1 MDEKTFLSLGMN
13 HKEAKL
19 YKALFKLKE
28 APPTLL
34 GKLIKEKRTTAYS
47 IARGLAEKGFII
59 ENTTKRPQTFTIVQ
73 ADDIERVLEDD
84 RRQLALKEETLKKFA
99 TELSRATADDSYPVP
114 EIRFVEEEKV
124 EQFLTA
130 QSQKWDQSM
139 LQSDGTCWG
148 FFDPSYLE
156 AFPRVIDRYWKRA
169 PQGISLK
176 MFSDRSGM
184 HLEEKIARKYPRRI
198 IKIWDKARFDSA
210 IWIMGE
216 FVLMV
221 NTRRH
226 PFYLTE
232 IHDATLAHDLREVFK
247 NLWSLI

>member
-84 RRQLALKEETLKKFA
+84 VLKKYDAVSAGGGSASRPRFFKCVMAAFVA
-99 TELSRATADDSYPVP
+99 TR
-114 EIRFVEEEKV
+114 
-124 EQFLTA
+124 
-130 QSQKWDQSM
+130 
-139 LQSDGTCWG
+139 
-148 FFDPSYLE
+148 
-156 AFPRVIDRYWKRA
+156 
-169 PQGISLK
+169 
-176 MFSDRSGM
+176 
-184 HLEEKIARKYPRRI
+184 
-198 IKIWDKARFDSA
+198 
-210 IWIMGE
+210 
-216 FVLMV
+216 
-221 NTRRH
+221 
-226 PFYLTE
+226 
-232 IHDATLAHDLREVFK
+232 
-247 NLWSLI
+247 